1 MRVLFMGSGVFAV
14 PALRA
19 MAASDH
25 KVVGVITQPA
35 RPAGRKGE
43 LRRTPVALEAESLA
57 LTATECANVNGDES
71 VRQAAALAADVIC
84 VVDFGQL
91 VRRPMRQAAR
101 LGAFNVHGS
110 ILPAL
115 RGAAPVNW
123 AIINGLTR
131 TGVTTFSLVDKMDAG
146 PIYLALETDIRPA
159 ERADELK
166 SRLAELGAE
175 AARQTLDMLAAGD
188 AQPTEQDHGMA
199 TLAPK
204 LIKADGVIDW
214 SAEAVA
220 VRNRIHGTWPWPGG
234 QAVLRRTASKDCPV
248 TIAAAEVV
256 ADASGQTG
264 PGEAGALDDGLNVTA
279 GSGTLRILQIKPAGK
294 RLMAWPAFVNGY
306 RAAPGDRFSPPETSN
321 D

>member
-1 MRVLFMGSGVFAV
+1 MGSGVFAV

-19 MAASDH
+19 VAASGHD
-25 KVVGVITQPA
+25 VVGVITQPA

-43 LRRTPVALEAESLA
+43 PRATPVAVEAESLA
-57 LTATECANVNGDES
+57 LDVTECANVNADES

-91 VRRPMRQAAR
+91 VRRPMRQTAR

-131 TGVTTFSLVDKMDAG
+131 TGVTTFSLVDEMDAG
-146 PIYLALETDIRPA
+146 AVYVALETDILPD

-166 SRLAELGAE
+166 GRLAELGAE
-175 AARQTLDMLAAGD
+175 AARRTLDMLAAGD
-188 AQPTEQDHGMA
+188 AQPTEQDHGKA

-204 LIKADGVIDW
+204 LTKADGVIDW
-214 SAEAVA
+214 SAEAVT

-234 QAVLRRTASKDCPV
+234 QAVLHRAAGKDCPV
-248 TIAAAEVV
+248 AIAAAEVV
-256 ADASGQTG
+256 ADASQQAA
-264 PGEAGALDDGLNVTA
+264 PREPGALDDALNVTTE
-279 GSGTLRILQIKPAGK
+279 GGTLRILQIKPAGK
-294 RLMAWPAFVNGY
+294 RLMDWSAFVNGY
-306 RAAPGDRFSPPETSN
+306 RVVPGDRFSPPETSN